1 MHPNGVRVGCATLTL
16 SSPFF
21 LHGRHMNP
29 RRLLFAPLLA
39 LVTLLSSGC
48 ERVFFAYVNRGVP
61 SPDSSVMYA
70 PDRALS
76 LDIYRPRGLSTSAS
90 TAPVPVV
97 VFFYG
102 GAWKMGN
109 RHQYRFVGERLANNG
124 ILTIV
129 ADYRTYPVAGFPAFM
144 DDAADAVA
152 WAHAHASE
160 YGGDPQRL
168 FIAGHSAGAQI
179 AALLATDATYLA
191 KRDMQPKQLAGV
203 IGLSGPYDFNVGKTY
218 APIFGPPSQ
227 WPKAQAVNYVN
238 GDEPPFLLIQGLDDH
253 TVAPRNTTELAT
265 RLLAVNVPVTVAL
278 LPGAGHTTTLAGLY
292 APERAPEV
300 LPAILAFVQGR
311 SH

>member
-1 MHPNGVRVGCATLTL
+1 
-16 SSPFF
+16 
-21 LHGRHMNP
+21 MNP
-29 RRLLFAPLLA
+29 RRRLFAPLLA
-39 LVTLLSSGC
+39 LVALLSSGC
-48 ERVFFAYVNRGVP
+48 ERVFFTYVNRGVAP
-61 SPDSSVMYA
+61 PDTSVVYA

-76 LDIYRPRGLSTSAS
+76 LDIYRPRGVSRS
-90 TAPVPVV
+90 TATAAVPVV

-102 GAWKMGN
+102 GGWKMGN
-109 RHQYRFVGERLANNG
+109 RHQYRFVGERLANDG

-152 WAHAHASE
+152 WAHAHAGE
-160 YGGDPQRL
+160 YGGDPQRV

-191 KRDMQPKQLAGV
+191 RRGIQSRQLAGV
-203 IGLSGPYDFNVGKTY
+203 IGLSGPYNFNVGETY
-218 APIFGPPSQ
+218 APVFGPPSQ

-238 GDEPPFLLIQGLDDH
+238 GDEPPFLLIQGQDDR
-253 TVAPRNTTELAT
+253 TVAPRNSIELAE
-265 RLLAVNVPVTVAL
+265 RLRAVHVPVTLAL

-292 APERAPEV
+292 SPERAPEV

-311 SH
+311 HR

>member
-1 MHPNGVRVGCATLTL
+1 
-16 SSPFF
+16 
-21 LHGRHMNP
+21 MNP
-29 RRLLFAPLLA
+29 QRLLFAPLLA

-48 ERVFFAYVNRGVP
+48 ERVFFTYVNRGVP
-61 SPDSSVMYA
+61 PPDASVVYA
-70 PDRALS
+70 PDRGLS
-76 LDIYRPRGLSTSAS
+76 LDIYRPRGVNASAS
-90 TAPVPVV
+90 TTSVPVV

-102 GAWKMGN
+102 GAWKMGD

-129 ADYRTYPVAGFPAFM
+129 ADYRTYPAAGFPAFM

-152 WAHAHASE
+152 WAHAHAGE
-160 YGGDPQRL
+160 YGGDPQRM

-191 KRDMQPKQLAGV
+191 KRGIRSKQLAGV
-203 IGLSGPYDFNVGKTY
+203 IGLSGPYDFNVGETY

-238 GDEPPFLLIQGLDDH
+238 GDEPPFLLIQGEDDH
-253 TVAPRNTTELAT
+253 TVAPRNTVELAG
-265 RLLAVNVPVTVAL
+265 RLRAVHVPVTVAL

-292 APERAPEV
+292 APERAPAV
-300 LPAILAFVQGR
+300 LPAILGFVQGGSR
-311 SH
+311 

>member
-1 MHPNGVRVGCATLTL
+1 
-16 SSPFF
+16 
-21 LHGRHMNP
+21 MNS
-29 RRLLFAPLLA
+29 RRLRFAPLLA
-39 LVTLLSSGC
+39 LVALLSTGC
-48 ERVFFAYVNRGVP
+48 ERAFFTYVNRGVP
-61 SPDSSVMYA
+61 PPDSSVVYA

-76 LDIYRPRGLSTSAS
+76 LDIYRPHGSSGSAS
-90 TAPVPVV
+90 TPSVPVV

-102 GAWKMGN
+102 GGWKMGN

-129 ADYRTYPVAGFPAFM
+129 ADYRTYPAAGFPAFM

-152 WAHAHASE
+152 WAHAHAGA
-160 YGGDPQRL
+160 YGGDPRRL

-191 KRDMQPKQLAGV
+191 KRGIQPRQLAGV
-203 IGLSGPYDFNVGKTY
+203 IGLSGPYDFNVGETY

-238 GDEPPFLLIQGLDDH
+238 GDEPPFLLIQGEADR
-253 TVAPRNTTELAT
+253 TVAPRNSIELAS
-265 RLLAVNVPVTVAL
+265 RLRAVNVPVTLAM

-300 LPAILAFVQGR
+300 LPAILGFVQGR
-311 SH
+311 SR